1 MLRRKP
7 IRFWSTLPGVKDV
20 HPIYPAANL
29 TREMSKCPFA
39 KLQRHA
45 AKCPALKQWGST
57 GFIVPAPCDFKIITN
72 GDGVTVDWQAPTLLD
87 TDTGF
92 IGVHDDKQAKAS
104 APPHSMDVVIKIGT
118 TWRSSTP
125 RDLIFIQSPVL
136 YNGEK
141 RFTAATGL
149 LDPTRVPQ
157 LNAQLYWHVMEGETL
172 IEAGTPLMQL
182 TPILRKSLRKW
193 EYIVEDA
200 TPEDLSFENAI
211 NYNMSSK
218 FEPSTPQVLKNNQKI
233 IENRYGN

>member
-1 MLRRKP
+1 M
-7 IRFWSTLPGVKDV
+7 
-20 HPIYPAANL
+20 
-29 TREMSKCPFA
+29 
-39 KLQRHA
+39 
-45 AKCPALKQWGST
+45 
-57 GFIVPAPCDFKIITN
+57 
-72 GDGVTVDWQAPTLLD
+72 
-87 TDTGF
+87 
-92 IGVHDDKQAKAS
+92 
-104 APPHSMDVVIKIGT
+104 
-118 TWRSSTP
+118 
-125 RDLIFIQSPVL
+125 L

>member
-1 MLRRKP
+1 
-7 IRFWSTLPGVKDV
+7 
-20 HPIYPAANL
+20 
-29 TREMSKCPFA
+29 MSKCPFA

-87 TDTGF
+87 TDSGF

-149 LDPTRVPQ
+149 LDPMRVPQ